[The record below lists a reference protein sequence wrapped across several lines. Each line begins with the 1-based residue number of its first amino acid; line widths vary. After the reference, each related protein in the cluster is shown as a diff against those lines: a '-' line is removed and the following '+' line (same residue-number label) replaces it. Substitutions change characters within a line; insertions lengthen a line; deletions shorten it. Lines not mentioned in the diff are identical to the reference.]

1 MANLYILTFIIYCMY
16 AYLPFLNL
24 QSHFH
29 YISASV
35 FAILGSTLW
44 VTISRSVDKGEIA
57 LYGLYFDAVLTLSF
71 LLVPL
76 IAHEFSLN
84 YKQIIGILLILIGI
98 LLSKL

>member
-1 MANLYILTFIIYCMY
+1 MIKLYTLTFIIYCMY

-24 QSHFH
+24 KGSTH
-29 YISASV
+29 YIGASI
-35 FAILGSTLW
+35 FAILGSFLW
-44 VTISRSVDKGEIA
+44 VTISRSVDKGEIT

-76 IAHEFSLN
+76 FAHGFNLN
-84 YKQIIGILLILIGI
+84 YKQTIGILLILIGI